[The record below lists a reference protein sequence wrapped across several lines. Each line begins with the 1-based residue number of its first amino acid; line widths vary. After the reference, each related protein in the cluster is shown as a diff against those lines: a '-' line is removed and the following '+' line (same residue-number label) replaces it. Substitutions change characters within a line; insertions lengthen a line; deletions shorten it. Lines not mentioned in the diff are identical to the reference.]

1 MAETNVSGFQQVA
14 AENSEFNEDNS
25 PTPHIDQDG
34 AKPAQGQD
42 VEKTLLVSC
51 VIITQS

>member
-1 MAETNVSGFQQVA
+1 MADSNVSGFQQVA
-14 AENSEFNEDNS
+14 AENSEFNENNS
-25 PTPHIDQDG
+25 PTPHVDQDE

-51 VIITQS
+51 VILTQS